1 MQVQLNHFVPD
12 PLAETLSG
20 ASDLWMQSNVD
31 IAPEKLNIVVSASG
45 KGKTS
50 LISSIYGLRKDYHG
64 RIFLDGRD
72 IKRFSPEDWATVRQ
86 KRLSIVFQNFRLF
99 PSLSALENIEL
110 KNSLTAHK
118 SEDEIKAML
127 EKLGLESVMEQSAGT
142 LSLGQQQRLAIVRAL
157 CQPFTLILL
166 DEPFSHLDPEN
177 SNLAFNMIMSEAEK
191 QKAKVLITAL
201 HKNDIPAEGRI
212 FNL

>member
-1 MQVQLNHFVPD
+1 MQVQLNHFVPE
-12 PLAETLSG
+12 PLADTLSG
-20 ASDLWMQSNVD
+20 ASDIWMQSNLD
-31 IAPEKLNIVVSASG
+31 IAPEKLNIVVSPSG

-72 IKRFSPEDWATVRQ
+72 IERFRPEEWASIRQ

-99 PSLSALENIEL
+99 PSLSALENIQL
-110 KNSLTAHK
+110 KNSLTVHK
-118 SEDEIKAML
+118 SEDEIEEML
-127 EKLGLESVMEQSAGT
+127 EKLSLESVMEQSAGT

-177 SNLAFNMIMSEAEK
+177 SKLAFEMIMAEAEK
-191 QKAKVLITAL
+191 QNAKVLITAL
-201 HKNDIPAEGRI
+201 HKNDISAEGRI